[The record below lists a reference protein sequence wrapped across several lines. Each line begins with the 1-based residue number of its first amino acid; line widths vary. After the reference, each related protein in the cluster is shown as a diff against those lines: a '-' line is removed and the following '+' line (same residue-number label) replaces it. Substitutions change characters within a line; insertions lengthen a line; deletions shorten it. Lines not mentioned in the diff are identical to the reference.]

1 MLKKQIQKAVF
12 NSKTSNYLVDV
23 CINYVKNEKVGDLS
37 FYVRDFS
44 DGSVAITTVCDSK
57 EMNNLL
63 LKDKIYNGVVVK
75 KGGASFKAAFAE
87 KGIMEGFMNSI
98 KDFTFAREVEA

>member
-1 MLKKQIQKAVF
+1 MKKEELKSVF
-12 NSKTSNYLVDV
+12 NSKTFNYLVDV
-23 CINYVKNEKVGDLS
+23 CIHYVKNEKVGNLS

-75 KGGASFKAAFAE
+75 NGGASFKAAFAE
-87 KGIMEGFMNSI
+87 KGVMEGFMNSI